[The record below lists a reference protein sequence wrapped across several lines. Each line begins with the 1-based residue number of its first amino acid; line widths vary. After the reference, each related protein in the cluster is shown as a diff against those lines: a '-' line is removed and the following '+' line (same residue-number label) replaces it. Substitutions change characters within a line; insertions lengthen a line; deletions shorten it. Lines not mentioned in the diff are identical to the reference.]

1 MRKAI
6 IPAAIMLGI
15 TTFGINVYNNYQN
28 EQLIDRIRKSEYNPQ
43 TMIEV
48 KLEEIRKQEEMDKKI
63 QEQIEELAEYIGS
76 DEYKLREET
85 RSWRLPRGISIDQL
99 QPIMMEISYYS
110 DLAIENSKY
119 GNITAE
125 YKLREET
132 RSWRLPRGI
141 SIDQLQPIMM
151 EISYYSDLAIENS
164 KYGNITATGK
174 TLQNGMIAN
183 NYLDFGTNVYIE
195 GEGMKVV
202 EDRLEITKRD
212 IYRPITTYN
221 DGN

>member
-1 MRKAI
+1 MKKVI
-6 IPAAIMLGI
+6 IPVTVMLGM
-15 TTFGINVYNNYQN
+15 TAFGIKEYNNYQN
-28 EQLIDRIRKSEYNPQ
+28 KQLINRIRKSEYNPQ

-48 KLEEIRKQEEMDKKI
+48 KLQEKRKQEEMDNKI
-63 QEQIEELAEYIGS
+63 QKQKEELVEYIGS
-76 DEYKLREET
+76 D
-85 RSWRLPRGISIDQL
+85 
-99 QPIMMEISYYS
+99 
-110 DLAIENSKY
+110 
-119 GNITAE
+119 E

-183 NYLDFGTNVYIE
+183 NHLDFGTNVYIE

-202 EDRLEITKRD
+202 EDR
-212 IYRPITTYN
+212 
-221 DGN
+221 GNSKYFSTVAACDVFVPRVPGENNTEYFNRVNAKGRHYKQAYIIKES

>member
-1 MRKAI
+1 MKKVI
-6 IPAAIMLGI
+6 IPVTVMLGM
-15 TTFGINVYNNYQN
+15 TAFGIKEYNNYQN
-28 EQLIDRIRKSEYNPQ
+28 KQLINRIRNSEYNTQ

-48 KLEEIRKQEEMDKKI
+48 KLQEKRKQEEMDNKI
-63 QEQIEELAEYIGS
+63 QKQKEELVEYIGS
-76 DEYKLREET
+76 D
-85 RSWRLPRGISIDQL
+85 
-99 QPIMMEISYYS
+99 
-110 DLAIENSKY
+110 
-119 GNITAE
+119 E

-183 NYLDFGTNVYIE
+183 NHLDFGTNVYIE
-195 GEGMKVV
+195 SEGMKVV
-202 EDRLEITKRD
+202 EDR
-212 IYRPITTYN
+212 
-221 DGN
+221 GNSKYFSTVAACDVFVPRISGENNTEYFNRVNAKGRHYKQAYIIKES

>member
-1 MRKAI
+1 MKKVI
-6 IPAAIMLGI
+6 IPVTVMLGM
-15 TTFGINVYNNYQN
+15 TVFGIKEYNDYQN
-28 EQLIDRIRKSEYNPQ
+28 KQLINRIRKSEYNPQ

-48 KLEEIRKQEEMDKKI
+48 KLQEKRKQEEMDNKI
-63 QEQIEELAEYIGS
+63 QEQIDKIAEYKRS
-76 DEYKLREET
+76 D
-85 RSWRLPRGISIDQL
+85 
-99 QPIMMEISYYS
+99 
-110 DLAIENSKY
+110 
-119 GNITAE
+119 E

-183 NYLDFGTNVYIE
+183 NHLDFGTNVYIE

-202 EDRLEITKRD
+202 EDR
-212 IYRPITTYN
+212 
-221 DGN
+221 GNSKYFSTVTACDVFVPRVSGENNTEYFNRVNAKGRHYKQAYIIKES

>member
-15 TTFGINVYNNYQN
+15 TTFGINEYNNYQN

-119 GNITAE
+119 GNITA
-125 YKLREET
+125 
-132 RSWRLPRGI
+132 
-141 SIDQLQPIMM
+141 
-151 EISYYSDLAIENS
+151 
-164 KYGNITATGK
+164 TGK

-202 EDRLEITKRD
+202 EDRGSDKYFSTVAACDVFVPRIPGENNTEYFNRVNAKGRHYKQAYIIKES
-212 IYRPITTYN
+212 
-221 DGN
+221 

>member
-1 MRKAI
+1 MKKVI
-6 IPAAIMLGI
+6 IPVTVMLGI
-15 TTFGINVYNNYQN
+15 TVFGIKEYNDYQN
-28 EQLIDRIRKSEYNPQ
+28 KQLINRIRKSEYNPQ

-48 KLEEIRKQEEMDKKI
+48 KLQEKRKQEEMDNKI
-63 QEQIEELAEYIGS
+63 QEQIDKIAEYKRS

-119 GNITAE
+119 GNV
-125 YKLREET
+125 
-132 RSWRLPRGI
+132 
-141 SIDQLQPIMM
+141 
-151 EISYYSDLAIENS
+151 
-164 KYGNITATGK
+164 TATGK

-202 EDRLEITKRD
+202 EDRGSDKYFSTVAACDVFVPRVSGENNAEYFNRVNAKGRHYKQAYIIKES
-212 IYRPITTYN
+212 
-221 DGN
+221 

>member
-1 MRKAI
+1 MRKVI

-15 TTFGINVYNNYQN
+15 TTFGINEYNNYQN

-48 KLEEIRKQEEMDKKI
+48 KLEEIRKQEEMDNKVKK
-63 QEQIEELAEYIGS
+63 QKEEIAKYIGS
-76 DEYKLREET
+76 D
-85 RSWRLPRGISIDQL
+85 
-99 QPIMMEISYYS
+99 
-110 DLAIENSKY
+110 
-119 GNITAE
+119 E

-202 EDRLEITKRD
+202 EDR
-212 IYRPITTYN
+212 
-221 DGN
+221 GS

>member
-1 MRKAI
+1 MKRII
-6 IPAAIMLGI
+6 IPTAVILGL
-15 TTFGINVYNNYQN
+15 TTFAINEYKDYQN

-43 TMIEV
+43 TMLEV
-48 KLEEIRKQEEMDKKI
+48 KLEEIRQKKEMDRKI
-63 QEQIEELAEYIGS
+63 QEQIDKIAEYKRS
-76 DEYKLREET
+76 D
-85 RSWRLPRGISIDQL
+85 
-99 QPIMMEISYYS
+99 
-110 DLAIENSKY
+110 
-119 GNITAE
+119 E

-202 EDRLEITKRD
+202 EDR
-212 IYRPITTYN
+212 
-221 DGN
+221 GNSKYFSTVAACDVFVPRISGENNAEYFNRVNAKGRHYKQAYIIKES

>member
-1 MRKAI
+1 MKKII
-6 IPAAIMLGI
+6 IPIIATTMLLG
-15 TTFGINVYNNYQN
+15 TTVLGLNSYNKHQDDL
-28 EQLIDRIRKSEYNPQ
+28 LIDKIKKEYNPK
-43 TMIEV
+43 TMIET
-48 KLEEIRKQEEMDKKI
+48 KLKEKRKQEEFDSKI
-63 QEQIEELAEYIGS
+63 QKQKEELVEYIGS
-76 DEYKLREET
+76 D
-85 RSWRLPRGISIDQL
+85 
-99 QPIMMEISYYS
+99 
-110 DLAIENSKY
+110 
-119 GNITAE
+119 E

-183 NYLDFGTNVYIE
+183 NHLDFGTNVYIE

-202 EDRLEITKRD
+202 EDRGSDKYFSTVAACDVFVPRVLGENNTEYFNRVNAKGRHYKQAYIIKES
-212 IYRPITTYN
+212 
-221 DGN
+221 

>member
-1 MRKAI
+1 MKKVI
-6 IPAAIMLGI
+6 IPVTVMLGM
-15 TTFGINVYNNYQN
+15 TVFGIKEYNDYQN
-28 EQLIDRIRKSEYNPQ
+28 KQLINRIRNSEYNPQ

-48 KLEEIRKQEEMDKKI
+48 KLQEKRKQEEMDNKI
-63 QEQIEELAEYIGS
+63 QKQKEELVEYIGS
-76 DEYKLREET
+76 D
-85 RSWRLPRGISIDQL
+85 
-99 QPIMMEISYYS
+99 
-110 DLAIENSKY
+110 
-119 GNITAE
+119 E

-202 EDRLEITKRD
+202 EDR
-212 IYRPITTYN
+212 
-221 DGN
+221 GNSKYFSTVAACDVFVPRISGENNAEYFNRVNAKGRHYKQAYIIKES

>member
-1 MRKAI
+1 MKKITKPI
-6 IPAAIMLGI
+6 II
-15 TTFGINVYNNYQN
+15 TTMLLGTTVLGLNSYNKHQDDL
-28 EQLIDRIRKSEYNPQ
+28 LIDKIKKEYNPSA
-43 TMIEV
+43 MIET
-48 KLEEIRKQEEMDKKI
+48 KLEEKRQQEEFNNKLKK
-63 QEQIEELAEYIGS
+63 QKEEIAKYIGS
-76 DEYKLREET
+76 D
-85 RSWRLPRGISIDQL
+85 
-99 QPIMMEISYYS
+99 
-110 DLAIENSKY
+110 
-119 GNITAE
+119 E

-183 NYLDFGTNVYIE
+183 NHLDFGTNVYIE

-202 EDRLEITKRD
+202 EDRGNSKYFSTVAACDVFVPRIPGEND
-212 IYRPITTYN
+212 AEYYN
-221 DGN
+221 RVNAKGRHYKQAYIIKES

>member
-1 MRKAI
+1 MKKII
-6 IPAAIMLGI
+6 IPII
-15 TTFGINVYNNYQN
+15 TTTMLLGTTVLGLNSYNKHQDDL
-28 EQLIDRIRKSEYNPQ
+28 LIDKIKKEYNPK
-43 TMIEV
+43 TMIET
-48 KLEEIRKQEEMDKKI
+48 KLKEKRKQEEFDSKI
-63 QEQIEELAEYIGS
+63 QKQKEELVEYIGS

-99 QPIMMEISYYS
+99 EPII
-110 DLAIENSKY
+110 
-119 GNITAE
+119 
-125 YKLREET
+125 
-132 RSWRLPRGI
+132 
-141 SIDQLQPIMM
+141 M

-202 EDRLEITKRD
+202 EDR
-212 IYRPITTYN
+212 
-221 DGN
+221 GNSKYFSTVAACDVFVPRISGENNAEYFNRVNAKGRHYKQAYIIKES

>member
-1 MRKAI
+1 MKKII
-6 IPAAIMLGI
+6 IPIIATTTLLG
-15 TTFGINVYNNYQN
+15 TALGLNSYNKYKN
-28 EQLIDRIRKSEYNPQ
+28 ELLIDRIKKEYNPK
-43 TMIEV
+43 TMIET
-48 KLEEIRKQEEMDKKI
+48 KLEEKRQQEEFENKVTK
-63 QEQIEELAEYIGS
+63 QKEEIAKYIGS
-76 DEYKLREET
+76 D
-85 RSWRLPRGISIDQL
+85 
-99 QPIMMEISYYS
+99 
-110 DLAIENSKY
+110 
-119 GNITAE
+119 E

-183 NYLDFGTNVYIE
+183 NHLDFGTNVYIE

-202 EDRLEITKRD
+202 EDRGSDKYFSTVAACDVFVPRIPGENNTEYFNRVNAKGRHYKQAYIIKES
-212 IYRPITTYN
+212 
-221 DGN
+221 

>member
-1 MRKAI
+1 MKKII
-6 IPAAIMLGI
+6 IPIII
-15 TTFGINVYNNYQN
+15 TTTLLGTALGLNSYNKYKN
-28 EQLIDRIRKSEYNPQ
+28 ELLIDRIKKEYNPK
-43 TMIEV
+43 TMIET
-48 KLEEIRKQEEMDKKI
+48 KLEEKRKQEEFDNKVKR
-63 QEQIEELAEYIGS
+63 QKEELVEYIGS
-76 DEYKLREET
+76 D
-85 RSWRLPRGISIDQL
+85 
-99 QPIMMEISYYS
+99 
-110 DLAIENSKY
+110 
-119 GNITAE
+119 E

-183 NYLDFGTNVYIE
+183 NHLVFGTNVYIE

-202 EDRLEITKRD
+202 EDRGSLKYFSTVAACDVFVPRVPGENNTEYFNRVNAKGRHSKQAYIIKES
-212 IYRPITTYN
+212 
-221 DGN
+221 

>member
-1 MRKAI
+1 MKKII
-6 IPAAIMLGI
+6 IPIIATTTLLG
-15 TTFGINVYNNYQN
+15 TALGLNSYNKYKN
-28 EQLIDRIRKSEYNPQ
+28 ELLIDKIKKEYNPRV
-43 TMIEV
+43 MIET
-48 KLEEIRKQEEMDKKI
+48 KLKEKRKQEEFDSKI
-63 QEQIEELAEYIGS
+63 QKQKEELVEYIGS
-76 DEYKLREET
+76 D
-85 RSWRLPRGISIDQL
+85 
-99 QPIMMEISYYS
+99 
-110 DLAIENSKY
+110 
-119 GNITAE
+119 E

-183 NYLDFGTNVYIE
+183 NHLDFGTNVYIE

-202 EDRLEITKRD
+202 EDR
-212 IYRPITTYN
+212 
-221 DGN
+221 GNSKYFSTVAACDVFVPRISGENNAEYFNRVNAKGRHYKQAYIIKES

>member
-15 TTFGINVYNNYQN
+15 TTFGINEYNNYQN

-48 KLEEIRKQEEMDKKI
+48 KLEEIREQEEMDKKI
-63 QEQIEELAEYIGS
+63 QEQIEELVEYIGS
-76 DEYKLREET
+76 D
-85 RSWRLPRGISIDQL
+85 
-99 QPIMMEISYYS
+99 
-110 DLAIENSKY
+110 
-119 GNITAE
+119 E

-202 EDRLEITKRD
+202 EDR
-212 IYRPITTYN
+212 
-221 DGN
+221 GNSKYFSTVAACDVFVPRMPGENNTEYFNRVNAKGRHYKQAYIIKES

>member
-1 MRKAI
+1 MKKVI
-6 IPAAIMLGI
+6 IPVTVMLGM
-15 TTFGINVYNNYQN
+15 TAFGIKEYNNYQN
-28 EQLIDRIRKSEYNPQ
+28 KQLINRIRNSEYNPQ

-48 KLEEIRKQEEMDKKI
+48 KLQEKRKQEEMDNKI
-63 QEQIEELAEYIGS
+63 QKQKEELVEYIGS
-76 DEYKLREET
+76 D
-85 RSWRLPRGISIDQL
+85 
-99 QPIMMEISYYS
+99 
-110 DLAIENSKY
+110 
-119 GNITAE
+119 E

-183 NYLDFGTNVYIE
+183 NHLDFGTNVYIE

-202 EDRLEITKRD
+202 EDRGSDKYFSTVAACDVFVPRVSGENNTEYFNRVNAKGRHYKQAYIIKES
-212 IYRPITTYN
+212 
-221 DGN
+221 